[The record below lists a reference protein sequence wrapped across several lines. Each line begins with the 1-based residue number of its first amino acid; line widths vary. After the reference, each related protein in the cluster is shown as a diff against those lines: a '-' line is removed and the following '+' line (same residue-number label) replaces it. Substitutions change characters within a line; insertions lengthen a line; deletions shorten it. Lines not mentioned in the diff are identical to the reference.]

1 MQMCLFISEFQQ
13 MLCKLH
19 RMNRAVGAGG
29 GGAGAM
35 VPPDFDRSV
44 NPISTRG
51 LDYAHHITTCPSR
64 FLGLPEAQMN
74 IGVHLHSLLKIFKP
88 YSSPHI
94 FTKNESQSF

>member
-19 RMNRAVGAGG
+19 RINRTVGAGG
-29 GGAGAM
+29 ADGGDM

-44 NPISTRG
+44 NPILTRG
-51 LDYAHHITTCPSR
+51 LDYAHHITTYPSR

-74 IGVHLHSLLKIFKP
+74 LGVHLSSSLKIFKP

>member
-1 MQMCLFISEFQQ
+1 
-13 MLCKLH
+13 
-19 RMNRAVGAGG
+19 MNRAVGAGG